1 MENTTMNAGM
11 FTNTTPYMN
20 YGVPYMGV
28 QPQQNIQP
36 PQMNQLLTP
45 EEMAQLKQN
54 NTGFNINV
62 SPEEITKSLCTHKQ
76 NGNYS
81 IIENE
86 DGSVTCTI
94 CGETFTPRFMDT
106 EALDRAINEIS
117 DIFNTIK
124 LCYTDIPTE
133 LGRQY
138 MPLQPLVKKL
148 KPLYKIA
155 MNNFNKYTNI
165 SQQVPGNQYGNVFA
179 NLSMVTS
186 GVGYPYYAQPQ
197 MAQQYGYTPY
207 PQPMVSAQ
215 PAFDPNQMY
224 YSPAT
229 AATQNIPMTPNVAPN
244 PFSIN
249 GVGPAPMTAPQQP
262 APVPV
267 APQTQMPQPNS
278 YGFNVP
284 QQTVAPVPGTMPNQY
299 RPGMVNTPA
308 PVAPA
313 PVPSAP
319 ATPSTDVTVTDTIKV

>member
-1 MENTTMNAGM
+1 MENTTMNPNM
-11 FTNTTPYMN
+11 FTNPYVNYNN

-28 QPQQNIQP
+28 QPQQQYQP

-62 SPEEITKSLCTHKQ
+62 DPKEITKSLCTHKQ

-81 IIENE
+81 IIENN

-94 CGETFTPRFMDT
+94 CGETFTPRFMDS
-106 EALDRAINEIS
+106 EAIDGVLDQVN

-133 LGRQY
+133 LGREY
-138 MPLQPLVKKL
+138 MPVMTLVKKL

-179 NLSMVTS
+179 NLNMVTS
-186 GVGYPYYAQPQ
+186 GGYPYYNQP
-197 MAQQYGYTPY
+197 YGYNPYSQY

-224 YSPAT
+224 YSPA
-229 AATQNIPMTPNVAPN
+229 AAASQNIPMTPNAAPN

-249 GVGPAPMTAPQQP
+249 GVGPAPMMTPQQP
-262 APVPV
+262 TAPVV
-267 APQTQMPQPNS
+267 PQPQMAQPNS
-278 YGFNVP
+278 YGYNVP
-284 QQTVAPVPGTMPNQY
+284 QQAVAPVPGTMPNQY
-299 RPGMVNTPA
+299 KPGMVNTTPVIPPA
-308 PVAPA
+308 PTPA
-313 PVPSAP
+313 AP